1 MALEEEDKKEE
12 KEEEEKENKEEK
24 EEKEDDEEKEEE
36 EEEEARGDGKGTQ
49 RKGRAGTEDQRLWL
63 AKRKPGSCPL
73 YVEHHY
79 TRGEEKGGA

>member
-1 MALEEEDKKEE
+1 MAF
-12 KEEEEKENKEEK
+12 EEEETGGE
-24 EEKEDDEEKEEE
+24 
-36 EEEEARGDGKGTQ
+36 GKGTE
-49 RKGRAGTEDQRLWL
+49 RKGRAGAEDQRLCL